1 MTQKLI
7 SINLG
12 AVRAQLEKK
21 GQEARTSLENSRK
34 SLLAT
39 ALRTG
44 NQAVSRLADLGTKA
58 STSQLALFKELKR
71 KTSVS

>member
-21 GQEARTSLENSRK
+21 SHEARTSLENSSK
-34 SLLAT
+34 SLFAT
-39 ALRTG
+39 ARRSGTR
-44 NQAVSRLADLGTKA
+44 AVSRLADLGTKA

-71 KTSVS
+71 KTSAS